1 MEEELRS
8 ATNKYARVNI
18 IRKYMNAYSDYM
30 MIGNK
35 QYDIDTGT
43 HSNTFYTKTLCFTCN
58 VKCGG
63 TIMDG
68 TWSWAYVQKNGSFR
82 VQYQKCKLCISKKI
96 DVCNICCMP
105 KSMCTKAKVTII
117 KFLQQHLH
125 RNIIPIILNKIH
137 K

>member
-43 HSNTFYTKTLCFTCN
+43 YTNTFYTKILCFTCN
-58 VKCGG
+58 VKCEE
-63 TIMDG
+63 DR
-68 TWSWAYVQKNGSFR
+68 TWSWQYVHNNGNNC
-82 VQYQKCKLCISKKI
+82 VQYQKCKSCISKKI

-125 RNIIPIILNKIH
+125 RDIIPIILNKIH
-137 K
+137 E